1 MVPTCAIGS
10 GRTALSNFSSDISS
24 GNIAFTCNKVL
35 SSPGQELFD
44 VRGSLK
50 VDPLPRKDSTP
61 LDKWISNLAGKQP
74 EKLAQPSILRVPETI
89 FTDRFDYRLDLWRAG
104 CMHFGE
110 DE

>member
-1 MVPTCAIGS
+1 MKAIKFIHGADMCYRGKSILSCVFFLQS

-61 LDKWISNLAGKQP
+61 LDKWISNLAGKAA
-74 EKLAQPSILRVPETI
+74 E
-89 FTDRFDYRLDLWRAG
+89 
-104 CMHFGE
+104 
-110 DE
+110 

>member
-24 GNIAFTCNKVL
+24 RNIAFTCNKVL

-50 VDPLPRKDSTP
+50 VDPLPRKDR
-61 LDKWISNLAGKQP
+61 KQP

-104 CMHFGE
+104 CIHFGE